1 MTDTKYQEAE
11 RAAERLSELDDETMF
26 ETLGIRIEDVKNKG
40 GWQRVQMY
48 DAAFEQNASDL
59 LSMKDVREIG
69 HRWWRNLEP
78 EIMKLICDTDNA
90 DMKKIASGKTIPQV
104 AAGLATAAVVS
115 ALAPPPG
122 LLLQPQSSPRKWL
135 SQGWMRRARSGART
149 WIGAPANQADRL
161 RPASA

>member
-1 MTDTKYQEAE
+1 MMDTKYQEAE

-48 DAAFEQNASDL
+48 DAAFEQNAPDL

-90 DMKKIASGKTIPQV
+90 DMKKIASGKSIPQV

-115 ALAPPPG
+115 ALAPPAWIIVATTIIATKVAQSG
-122 LLLQPQSSPRKWL
+122 LDAACSVWREDMDRRTRK
-135 SQGWMRRARSGART
+135 SG
-149 WIGAPANQADRL
+149 
-161 RPASA
+161 